1 MNPMNMFPPIV
12 IVIGFSA
19 AFFGLFFGL
28 YALLTRG
35 RRRSMREIRRAARER
50 GWRYQLR
57 HWQGN
62 PTAFRIDGQTQ
73 GGLPWTI
80 KSSSTSSYQR
90 GWSATLVLRFPTL
103 GGEMDFAVLP
113 REPGDSGGKLVAEDV
128 SGAVQTRVTNFS
140 GAAAD
145 AIAFFRA
152 ARDLPSGVAAFDAAY
167 KVSALPQVQ
176 RSPIETGLAKR
187 ILDWPC
193 DAIQPRSVLAWRD
206 PFGLVFEARLP
217 APANWATVSYLVTL
231 GEEFCERVPA
241 SEVSPAPR
249 TLIDQMI
256 ARVVR

>member
-1 MNPMNMFPPIV
+1 MNMFPPIV

-28 YALLTRG
+28 YALLTRD
-35 RRRSMREIRRAARER
+35 RRRSMREIRCAAREH
-50 GWRYQLR
+50 GWKYQLR

-62 PTAFRIDGQTQ
+62 PTAFRIDGQTP

-113 REPGDSGGKLVAEDV
+113 RELGDGGKLVEGDV
-128 SGAVQTRVTNFS
+128 SPAIQARVANFS

-145 AIAFFRA
+145 AVAFLRD

-167 KVSALPQVQ
+167 RVSALPQVQ
-176 RSPIETGLAKR
+176 HSPIEPGLAKR
-187 ILDWPC
+187 ILDWSG
-193 DAIQPRSVLAWRD
+193 DAIHPHSVLAWRD

-217 APANWATVSYLVTL
+217 APANWATVLYLVSL
-231 GEEFCERVPA
+231 GEELSERVPA
-241 SEVSPAPR
+241 CEVSPAPR
-249 TLIDQMI
+249 TLVDRVI
-256 ARVVR
+256 ARMVR

>member
-1 MNPMNMFPPIV
+1 MFPPIV
-12 IVIGFSA
+12 IVLGFSA
-19 AFFGLFFGL
+19 AFLGLFFGL

-35 RRRSMREIRRAARER
+35 RRRSMREIRGAAREH

-62 PTAFRIDGQTQ
+62 PTAFRIDGQTP
-73 GGLPWTI
+73 GGVPWII
-80 KSSSTSSYQR
+80 KSSSTSTYQR

-113 REPGDSGGKLVAEDV
+113 RELGDSGSKLVGGDV
-128 SGAVQTRVTNFS
+128 SPAVETRVANFS
-140 GAAAD
+140 GVAAEAV
-145 AIAFFRA
+145 AFLRD

-167 KVSALPQVQ
+167 RVSALPQVQ
-176 RSPIETGLAKR
+176 HSPIEPGLAKR
-187 ILDWPC
+187 ILDWPGE
-193 DAIQPRSVLAWRD
+193 AIHPHSVLAWRD

-231 GEEFCERVPA
+231 GEELCERVPV
-241 SEVSPAPR
+241 SEISTAPR
-249 TLIDQMI
+249 TLVDRLI